1 MVGTGRFELPTPRT
15 PSECSTRLSHVPT
28 QSRRFA
34 WANRLWG
41 PDQFTPAAPRAPN
54 PIETNR
60 SNKQGFATGA
70 VNMYTFSH
78 MRNASEFPS
87 VYLRRL
93 LLPCLAALFCAAV
106 LSPSLAAVAQ
116 VKGAKTLLIYA
127 IDVEGGQ
134 ATLLVDKA
142 TGASLLVDTGWP
154 GNDGRDATRIQA
166 AMRDAGISHIDHLL
180 VTHFHVDHVGGV
192 PELVKRVPIGEFLDH
207 GENREDSDITRHDHA
222 AYLKAI
228 EGKPRRIVHPGDKI
242 DLSGLGAVVIAADGD
257 HIAAVPGVK
266 PTPNPYCATE
276 PKWDLDETENPRS
289 AGVLIRFGK
298 FRFLDLGDLTKAK
311 EIPLVCPDNLIG
323 TVDLYLVDHHGF
335 NLSNSRAFVDAI
347 HPRVA
352 IMDNGAHKA
361 GSPEAWQTVH
371 ESPGLED
378 LWMLHTAEDSDAGHN
393 SPDALIAN
401 LKGGADGAWLKVV
414 ASPDGSFS
422 VTNARTGQT
431 KDYPRK

>member
-1 MVGTGRFELPTPRT
+1 MRI
-15 PSECSTRLSHVPT
+15 
-28 QSRRFA
+28 
-34 WANRLWG
+34 
-41 PDQFTPAAPRAPN
+41 AADF
-54 PIETNR
+54 R
-60 SNKQGFATGA
+60 SQLHRPLAGLA
-70 VNMYTFSH
+70 V
-78 MRNASEFPS
+78 
-87 VYLRRL
+87 L
-93 LLPCLAALFCAAV
+93 LLCAAL
-106 LSPSLAAVAQ
+106 LPLASHARAQ
-116 VKGAKTLLIYA
+116 AKPANHLLIYA

-134 ATLLVDKA
+134 STLLVNIA

-154 GNDGRDATRIQA
+154 GNNGRDASRIQA
-166 AMRDAGISHIDHLL
+166 AMADAGITRIDHLL
-180 VTHFHVDHVGGV
+180 ITHFHVDHVGGV
-192 PELVKRVPIGEFLDH
+192 PELVKRVQIGEFLDH
-207 GENREDSDITRHDHA
+207 GENREDSDITRHDYA

-228 EGKPRRIVHPGDKI
+228 EGKPRRIVHPGDTI
-242 DLSGLGAVVIAADGD
+242 DIPGLTTIVLTADGE

-266 PTPNPYCATE
+266 PTPNPNCAAE
-276 PKWDLDETENPRS
+276 PHWDLDETENPRS

-323 TVDLYLVDHHGF
+323 TVDLYLVNHHGF
-335 NLSNSRAFVDAI
+335 NLSNSRAFVNAI

-378 LWMLHTAEDSDAGHN
+378 LWMLHTAEDSDAAHN
-393 SPDALIAN
+393 SVEAQIAN
-401 LKGGADGAWLKVV
+401 LKGGADGFWIKVV
-414 ASPDGSFS
+414 ASPDGDFS